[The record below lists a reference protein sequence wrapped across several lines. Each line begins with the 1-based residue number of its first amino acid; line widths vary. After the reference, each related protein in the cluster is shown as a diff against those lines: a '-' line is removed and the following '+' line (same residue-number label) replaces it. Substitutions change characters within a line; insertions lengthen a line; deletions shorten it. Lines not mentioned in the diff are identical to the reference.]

1 MSDCDLSK
9 GGVWKVDVTELKQH
23 TTELQD
29 QLWLFW
35 TGFFE
40 LGLSLKQFYNADKT
54 RGSG

>member
-9 GGVWKVDVTELKQH
+9 GGVWKVDVAELKQH